1 MCSRGHSETEERG
14 RMLRCRAD
22 QAWKASEN
30 RKGEGSQ
37 IKMIPQL
44 LDGQKPQLHSAVT
57 LFIQGSEVTSFSV
70 LLLPNGSSSPTSLSA
85 GNLGEVYIPLHSQAC
100 QRKQCYSERQWWHF
114 CLVHGMPSS
123 GCPPVTLSLFGHQL
137 QTSQQKTEV

>member
-1 MCSRGHSETEERG
+1 MRSRGHLETEERG

-22 QAWKASEN
+22 EAWKVSES

-44 LDGQKPQLHSAVT
+44 SDGQNPQLRSAIT

-70 LLLPNGSSSPTSLSA
+70 LLLPNSSSSPTSLSA
-85 GNLGEVYIPLHSQAC
+85 GNLREIYIPLHSQAC
-100 QRKQCYSERQWWHF
+100 QRKQCYSERQWWYF
-114 CLVHGMPSS
+114 CLVHWMPSS
-123 GCPPVTLSLFGHQL
+123 GCPPVTLGLFGLKL
-137 QTSQQKTEV
+137 QTPQQKTEV